1 MRLRIL
7 LPVLCWLAV
16 VAIPFAAAADPV
28 VDPVAAPLLRTGSL
42 EIALDPDAVSVL
54 PIDSGELR
62 SGLCNGL
69 VLVDG
74 VGTISPRG
82 ECDLVVSPP
91 PGLGLYLEDT
101 KALAGGSWRVS
112 LQAESGKS
120 GVWKASGSVSTSC
133 GLWEVSMALDP
144 DRTQPVSE
152 LALEPSA
159 ADPTQGVFA
168 GALKLAVRYR
178 FDNQGRVPDI
188 ELPAT
193 VSIDLS
199 GHWMAIPED
208 GPSLGEGA
216 SNLVLFAGT
225 FVDRTAGV
233 PSCVNW
239 GGVRCEICF
248 EPAPDVIRALE
259 TLNPDPNL
267 RP

>member
-7 LPVLCWLAV
+7 LFLCCLGV
-16 VAIPFAAAADPV
+16 VAVPRFAAADPT
-28 VDPVAAPLLRTGSL
+28 AAPLLRTGSL

-91 PGLGLYLEDT
+91 PGLGLFLQDT
-101 KALAGGSWRVS
+101 KALAGGSWRAS
-112 LQAESGKS
+112 LRAESGKS
-120 GVWKASGSVSTSC
+120 GLWKASGSVSTSC

-144 DRTQPVSE
+144 NKAQPVSE

-168 GALKLAVRYR
+168 GALKLAVLYR
-178 FDNQGRVPDI
+178 FDNQGQAADI

-199 GHWMAIPED
+199 GHWMAMPKG

-216 SNLVLFAGT
+216 SNLVLFAGI
-225 FVDRTAGV
+225 FGESASSV
-233 PSCVNW
+233 PTCVTW

-248 EPAPDVIRALE
+248 EPAPDVVRALE
-259 TLNPDPNL
+259 TLNLDPNL
-267 RP
+267 KP